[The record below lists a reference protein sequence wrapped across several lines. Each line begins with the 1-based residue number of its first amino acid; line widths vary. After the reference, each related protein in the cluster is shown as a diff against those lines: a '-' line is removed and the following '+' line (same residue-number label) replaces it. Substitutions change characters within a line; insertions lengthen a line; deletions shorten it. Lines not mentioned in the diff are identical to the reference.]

1 MGTREEG
8 QHDRGPPDCT
18 MEDCHSRACGSRTF
32 PQVPKLQGFDDNANE
47 APHST
52 AQGVYPEAPEAGEGR
67 GSNCDRGDIREV
79 DGLERSQ
86 SQGDNGDAPDSAE
99 RKTAIL
105 IHDIMELVKC
115 LQVFT

>member
-8 QHDRGPPDCT
+8 QHDRGPPNYT

-52 AQGVYPEAPEAGEGR
+52 AQGIYPEEPEAGEGR
-67 GSNCDRGDIREV
+67 GSNCDKGGIREV
-79 DGLERSQ
+79 DGLGQ
-86 SQGDNGDAPDSAE
+86 SQGQGDNSDALACAE
-99 RKTAIL
+99 REDRDT
-105 IHDIMELVKC
+105 DS
-115 LQVFT
+115 

>member
-18 MEDCHSRACGSRTF
+18 MEDCQSRACGSRAF

-52 AQGVYPEAPEAGEGR
+52 AQGIYLEEPK
-67 GSNCDRGDIREV
+67 
-79 DGLERSQ
+79 LEREEVATVTKEASDW
-86 SQGDNGDAPDSAE
+86 SMVWDNPKVGVI
-99 RKTAIL
+99 TA
-105 IHDIMELVKC
+105 
-115 LQVFT
+115 TP